1 MKNIFNS
8 SLIGFLTGFINGLF
22 GSGGG
27 TILVPAL
34 QKILKVDTHKSHA
47 TAIAIIFPLSLLST
61 FIYLKN
67 IQIDIKMVF
76 HLSVGGVIGGY
87 IGANLLTRISP
98 KILRK
103 CFGIFMVVASLR
115 MIL

>member
-1 MKNIFNS
+1 MKNIFKS
-8 SLIGFLTGFINGLF
+8 SIIGFLTGFINGLF

-27 TILVPAL
+27 IILVPAL

-47 TAIAIIFPLSLLST
+47 TAIAIIFPLSLLSA

-67 IQIDIKMVF
+67 TNLDMTMV
-76 HLSVGGVIGGY
+76 LYLCVGGVIGGY
-87 IGANLLTRISP
+87 IGSNNLNKISP

-103 CFGIFMVVASLR
+103 CFGIFMVIASIR